1 MINFYKKRQNLILGL
16 LIALFMV
23 LIFAQTLSVT
33 KIHPDMAIKDFSVMR
48 TVSVPTQSDVR
59 ACLKV
64 FEGEIGEGYSFDHL
78 FNTVYALFVFGL
90 VALFMCFKKFNKG
103 LISKLVI
110 FVYSILALISLV
122 ASNNLAY
129 ILSTYDSTYIAKIVV
144 VALIAVFALTS
155 IMMVILELSKN
166 SWLKYVNVHIF
177 LNSIC
182 SGLMLITTALM
193 FIPFEFEKKTA
204 SIMGYMLLPVNYKN
218 TFGPVFEKSV
228 EDFAINGIVIIP
240 ILLFVVAVFGSIVCA
255 GYYKN
260 AAPTILAMAWGVIC
274 ILGCIINPL
283 LVLDSKFLI
292 YIILAVGVLAAGI
305 ANLIQLK
312 KANEIYK

>member
-1 MINFYKKRQNLILGL
+1 
-16 LIALFMV
+16 
-23 LIFAQTLSVT
+23 
-33 KIHPDMAIKDFSVMR
+33 
-48 TVSVPTQSDVR
+48 
-59 ACLKV
+59 
-64 FEGEIGEGYSFDHL
+64 
-78 FNTVYALFVFGL
+78 
-90 VALFMCFKKFNKG
+90 
-103 LISKLVI
+103 
-110 FVYSILALISLV
+110 
-122 ASNNLAY
+122 
-129 ILSTYDSTYIAKIVV
+129 
-144 VALIAVFALTS
+144 
-155 IMMVILELSKN
+155 
-166 SWLKYVNVHIF
+166 
-177 LNSIC
+177 
-182 SGLMLITTALM
+182 M

-240 ILLFVVAVFGSIVCA
+240 ILLFVIAVFGSIVCA

-283 LVLDSKFLI
+283 LVLDSKFFI